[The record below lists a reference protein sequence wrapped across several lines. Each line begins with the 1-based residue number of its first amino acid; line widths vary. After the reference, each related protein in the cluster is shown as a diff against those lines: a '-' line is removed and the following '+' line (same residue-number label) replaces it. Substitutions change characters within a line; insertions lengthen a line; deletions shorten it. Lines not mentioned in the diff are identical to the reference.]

1 MPLATSRIPASTT
14 TCMLGGT
21 VLCLALATP
30 QAQADET
37 TASLYLWGTDVDQT
51 LEGGTRLETSR
62 QTVME
67 NLEFGLMGTL
77 VHRRG
82 PWLYGFDGLYADIG
96 KDGDVDVPVE
106 SEEPDGPDAI
116 EAALDF
122 TTRTTMAHAFVGH
135 EWYRDA
141 NWSVYGTGGIRYTR
155 FDTDLTV
162 ETDDGARRFDTE
174 DNLTDATFG
183 LRGHYSF
190 TPRWSTPFIVD
201 VGTGSTEISLQ
212 AFTAA
217 EYAWGA
223 SSVTAGYRYM
233 KWRLD
238 DSDFLEEVI
247 YEGPV
252 VAYSYRF

>member
-1 MPLATSRIPASTT
+1 MPLATSRTPAPTT
-14 TCMLGGT
+14 TRLLGGT

-155 FDTDLTV
+155 FETDLTV

-217 EYAWGA
+217 EYTWGA

>member
-1 MPLATSRIPASTT
+1 MPLATSRTPAPTT
-14 TCMLGGT
+14 TRLLGGT

-96 KDGDVDVPVE
+96 KEGDVDVPVE

-116 EAALDF
+116 GAALDF

-155 FDTDLTV
+155 FETDLTV

-217 EYAWGA
+217 EYTWGA